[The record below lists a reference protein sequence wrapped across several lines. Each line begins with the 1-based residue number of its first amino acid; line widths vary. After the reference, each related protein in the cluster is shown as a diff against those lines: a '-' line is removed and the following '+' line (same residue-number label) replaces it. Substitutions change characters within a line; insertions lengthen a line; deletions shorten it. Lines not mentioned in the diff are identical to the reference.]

1 MKSILTGI
9 GAFFMA
15 AVTIGQSADFPMLSD
30 AYGDQKI
37 NELMEEQSRESLL
50 KLEAF
55 AQMGLTISDSKG
67 NTDMEVIAVPL
78 NELDQFNPL
87 KYDLS
92 AESDSHS
99 YYLIEGTN
107 QVVIVF
113 STARQEVL
121 YQRFLTK
128 FNNAK

>member
-1 MKSILTGI
+1 MKSILTSI
-9 GAFFMA
+9 GAFFIVAFAM
-15 AVTIGQSADFPMLSD
+15 GQSADFPMLTD
-30 AYGDQKI
+30 AYGDQKV
-37 NELMEEQSRESLL
+37 NEMIEEQPQESLL

-55 AQMGLTISDSKG
+55 AQMGWTISDSKG
-67 NTDMEVIAVPL
+67 NTDMQVIAVPL

-92 AESDSHS
+92 AENGSHS
-99 YYLIEGTN
+99 YFQIEGTN

-113 STARQEVL
+113 SSARQEVL
-121 YQRFLTK
+121 YKRFLTK